1 MLDIDRRL
9 MILFSFTVK
18 LVSEIMRASWGSLC
32 VFPMV
37 LPIDVIASGG
47 MLFTAFSHVTA
58 ITWLEMSATCRRH
71 VGDMPKCRLISSQVG
86 NVGDMVF
93 RVSAH
98 FCVAISRH

>member
-1 MLDIDRRL
+1 MLDIDRWL
-9 MILFSFTVK
+9 IDCFSFTVK

-58 ITWLEMSATCRRH
+58 IIDGLAQR
-71 VGDMPKCRLISSQVG
+71 G
-86 NVGDMVF
+86 NPYPH
-93 RVSAH
+93 S
-98 FCVAISRH
+98 